1 MSSLSKYLYIF
12 KSTWQEY
19 MAYRANFFL
28 EILGGAALFGAILF
42 LWVSVYKNSSGG
54 AIGGYTMPEMVTYL
68 LLGGALSA
76 ITLSTS
82 AGDEIDQEINE
93 GAASNYLMKPL
104 NVNFYWFSR
113 DLARKTINFIF
124 SAIAFGIIFLLAR
137 KFILPPVSLAMLI
150 VAFFAAGLGIA
161 VHFLLFYL
169 TSIISFWLGRT
180 WGFRFVLRVVM
191 EIATGAII
199 PLSFI
204 PGVWQNILLFLPFKF
219 LAYFPI
225 QIYLGKFTMAEIT
238 SGFTQ
243 CAVWLVFLAVLSYY
257 VWKRGVRHYTASGA

>member
-1 MSSLSKYLYIF
+1 MRFQKYFYIF

-28 EILGGAALFGAILF
+28 EILGAAVLFGAIMF
-42 LWVSVYKNSSGG
+42 LWLNVYKNSGDA
-54 AIGGYTMPEMVTYL
+54 AIGGYSMSEMITYL

-76 ITLSTS
+76 INLSTS

-93 GAASNYLMKPL
+93 GLASNYFLKPL
-104 NVNFYWFSR
+104 NINLYWFSR

-124 SAIAFGIIFLLAR
+124 GAIAFGSIFLIAK
-137 KFILPPVSLAMLI
+137 KFILLPISSSMFAAAL
-150 VAFFAAGLGIA
+150 FAAGLGMGM
-161 VHFLLFYL
+161 HFLLFYL

-204 PGVWQNILLFLPFKF
+204 PGIWQSILNFLPFKF

-225 QIYLGKFTMAEIT
+225 QIYLGKFSMPEILN
-238 SGFTQ
+238 GFAQ
-243 CAVWLVFLAVLSYY
+243 GAVWLAFLGVLSYY

>member
-1 MSSLSKYLYIF
+1 MLLRKYLYIF

-28 EILGGAALFGAILF
+28 EILGGAALFGAIMF
-42 LWVSVYKNSSGG
+42 LWLNVYKSSGG
-54 AIGGYTMPEMVTYL
+54 AAIGGYTLPEMITYL

-76 ITLSTS
+76 VTLSTS

-93 GAASNYLMKPL
+93 GIASNYFLKPID
-104 NVNFYWFSR
+104 VNFYWFSR
-113 DLARKTINFIF
+113 DLARKTINLIF
-124 SAIAFGIIFLLAR
+124 SAISFGIIFLAAR
-137 KFILPPVSLAMLI
+137 EFVLSPASSAML
-150 VAFFAAGLGIA
+150 VLAFLAAGFGMAI
-161 VHFLLFYL
+161 HFLVFYL

-180 WGFRFVLRVVM
+180 WGFRFVIRVVM

-204 PGVWQNILLFLPFKF
+204 PGVWQNILNFLPFKF

-225 QIYLGKFTMAEIT
+225 QIYLGKFAIEQIA
-238 SGFTQ
+238 SGFAE
-243 CAVWLVFLAVLSYY
+243 CFVWLALLAVLSYY
-257 VWKRGVRHYTASGA
+257 IWKKGVRHYTASGA

>member
-1 MSSLSKYLYIF
+1 MFLRKYYYIF

-28 EILGGAALFGAILF
+28 EILGGAALFGAIMF
-42 LWVSVYKNSSGG
+42 LWLNVYKNSGG
-54 AIGGYTMPEMVTYL
+54 AAIGGYAMPEMVTYL

-76 ITLSTS
+76 VTLSTS

-93 GAASNYLMKPL
+93 GTASNYFLKPI
-104 NVNFYWFSR
+104 NINFYWFSR
-113 DLARKTINFIF
+113 DLARKTINLIF
-124 SAIAFGIIFLLAR
+124 SIISFGIIFFVAR
-137 KFILPPVSLAMLI
+137 RFVLPPVSSTML
-150 VAFFAAGLGIA
+150 VLGFFAAGLGIA
-161 VHFLLFYL
+161 IHFLLFYL

-204 PGVWQNILLFLPFKF
+204 PGVWQSVLFFLPFKF

-225 QIYLGKFTMAEIT
+225 QIYLGKFSIEQIT
-238 SGFTQ
+238 SGF
-243 CAVWLVFLAVLSYY
+243 AESLIWLALLGFLSYY
-257 VWKRGVRHYTASGA
+257 VWKRGVRYYTASGA

>member
-1 MSSLSKYLYIF
+1 MSLQKYLYIF

-42 LWVSVYKNSSGG
+42 LWLNIYKNSGG
-54 AIGGYTMPEMVTYL
+54 AAIGGYAMLEMITYL

-76 ITLSTS
+76 VTLSTS

-93 GAASNYLMKPL
+93 GTASNYFLKPM

-113 DLARKTINFIF
+113 DLARKTINLIF
-124 SAIAFGIIFLLAR
+124 SVIAFGIIFLAAR
-137 KFILPPVSLAMLI
+137 KFVLAPVSLIMLG
-150 VAFFAAGLGIA
+150 AALFAAGFGMA

-204 PGVWQNILLFLPFKF
+204 PGVWQNVLLFLPFKF

-225 QIYLGKFTMAEIT
+225 QIYLGKFSMVEII
-238 SGFTQ
+238 SGFLQ
-243 CAVWLVFLAVLSYY
+243 CFVWLAFLGFLSYY